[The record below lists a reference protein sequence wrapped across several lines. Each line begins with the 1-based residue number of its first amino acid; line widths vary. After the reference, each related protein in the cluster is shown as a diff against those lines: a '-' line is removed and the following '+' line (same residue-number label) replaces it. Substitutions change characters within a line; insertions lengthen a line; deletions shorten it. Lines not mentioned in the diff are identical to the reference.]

1 MASSSSRGQ
10 RDGRHVRMDTTGA
23 GTLGDLILRACH
35 GRVSFLP
42 ATLVLGR
49 PVTYTRVNESTKHT
63 FEVFIDAF

>member
-23 GTLGDLILRACH
+23 GRLYELGDLILRKSACH

-42 ATLVLGR
+42 ANLYMFVSFRTSYVYD
-49 PVTYTRVNESTKHT
+49 VH
-63 FEVFIDAF
+63 A